1 VVKAVVFD
9 LDGTLVDTRSIV
21 PAAYAATVAAL
32 GGPAV
37 DASAVVATYPLGPT
51 KAILEHF
58 VARDV
63 SAEEVESYYARLATA
78 APVEPYEGVTEALR
92 ALRKRVPVAVYTGAG
107 LEASRILLGR
117 AGLASFFDAVVG
129 GDEVERPKP
138 DPEGLLLAA
147 RRLGVAVEA
156 TAYVGDAPRDFEA
169 ARACGALAV
178 AAAWGHEFAV
188 ADGADLVLRE
198 PSELVSLLP
207 TVITDLDIT
216 DPAIALAVLELQRRS
231 YRVEAELIGTDAIPP
246 LTETEEELRTCG
258 ERFLGAFLD
267 DRLAGIV
274 SWKFDGE
281 TVDVH
286 RLAVD
291 PEFFRRGIGVALV
304 RAVAAAEPAA
314 RRTIVRTGAEN
325 DPAKALYLGEGFVE
339 IGEREVGGG
348 VRVSLFERT
357 RDRASGSN

>member
-1 VVKAVVFD
+1 VLKAVVFD
-9 LDGTLVDTRSIV
+9 LDGTLLDTGSIV
-21 PAAYAATVAAL
+21 PAAYAATVVAL

-37 DASAVVATYPLGPT
+37 DASAVIAAYPIGPT

-63 SAEEVESYYARLATA
+63 SVDEIESYYARLAA
-78 APVEPYEGVTEALR
+78 AGPVEPYEGVAEALR
-92 ALRKRVPVAVYTGAG
+92 ALRKRVPLGVYTGAG
-107 LEASRILLGR
+107 IQASRILLGR
-117 AGLASFFDAVVG
+117 AGLTSFFDAVVG
-129 GDEVERPKP
+129 GDEVEHPKP

-156 TAYVGDAPRDFEA
+156 TAYVGDAPRDLEA

-178 AAAWGHEFAV
+178 AAAWGHEFAA
-188 ADGADLVLRE
+188 ADGADVVLSG
-198 PSELVSLLP
+198 PGELASLLP

-216 DPAIALAVLELQRRS
+216 DPAIASAVLELQRRS
-231 YRVEAELIGTDAIPP
+231 YRVEADLIGTDAIPP
-246 LTETEEELRTCG
+246 LKETEEELQTCG

-291 PEFFRRGIGVALV
+291 PAFFRRGIGLSLV
-304 RAVAAAEPAA
+304 RAVVSAEPGAQ
-314 RRTIVRTGAEN
+314 RTIVQTGAEN
-325 DPAKALYLGEGFVE
+325 DPAKALYRGEGFAE

-348 VRVSLFERT
+348 VRVSLFERKP
-357 RDRASGSN
+357 